1 MFETVF
7 KALGEPTRL
16 KIIKLL
22 AERDL
27 CVCDLE
33 EVMQISQPRIS
44 QHLKVLKHA
53 GLVNERKEGQRSIC
67 SLNRD
72 HLNCILDD
80 FRRYIDQPLENL
92 TEFADECAR
101 MPAQEG
107 DYCTNKMVIK
117 NDRNDRRSNK

>member
-1 MFETVF
+1 MFESLF

-22 AERDL
+22 AAREL

-33 EVMQISQPRIS
+33 EIMQISQPRIS

-67 SLNRD
+67 SLNQELVNNTVIAFMEY
-72 HLNCILDD
+72 LNK
-80 FRRYIDQPLENL
+80 PLEDISEL
-92 TEFADECAR
+92 SEEYAR
-101 MPAQEG
+101 MPAVAGEF
-107 DYCTNKMVIK
+107 CIK
-117 NDRNDRRSNK
+117 KFGEKNL

>member
-1 MFETVF
+1 MFESIF

-22 AERDL
+22 ADREL

-53 GLVNERKEGQRSIC
+53 GLINERKEGQRSIC
-67 SLNRD
+67 SLNRN
-72 HLNCILDD
+72 LLSQTITE
-80 FRRYIDQPLENL
+80 FEQYINQPLETVPEL
-92 TEFADECAR
+92 AGEYSR
-101 MPAQEG
+101 MPAINGE
-107 DYCTNKMVIK
+107 YCIK
-117 NDRNDRRSNK
+117 KSCQ

>member
-1 MFETVF
+1 MFEIVF

-22 AERDL
+22 AEREL

-53 GLVNERKEGQRSIC
+53 GLVNERKEGQRNIC

-72 HLNCILDD
+72 LLFNIIED
-80 FRRYIDQPLENL
+80 FQQYIDQPLEGMAGFSEEYTRL
-92 TEFADECAR
+92 PEVV
-101 MPAQEG
+101 G
-107 DYCTNKMVIK
+107 DYCEKK
-117 NDRNDRRSNK
+117 NCGKL

>member
-22 AERDL
+22 AEREL

-53 GLVNERKEGQRSIC
+53 GLVNERKEGQRNICCVNRELLFSIMK
-67 SLNRD
+67 
-72 HLNCILDD
+72 D
-80 FRRYIDQPLENL
+80 FQQYIDQPLEGMAGFS
-92 TEFADECAR
+92 EECTR
-101 MPAQEG
+101 LPEVVG
-107 DYCTNKMVIK
+107 DYCEKK
-117 NDRNDRRSNK
+117 NCGKL

>member
-1 MFETVF
+1 MFETIF

-22 AERDL
+22 ADKEL

-67 SLNRD
+67 SLSSRKATS
-72 HLNCILDD
+72 
-80 FRRYIDQPLENL
+80 FPSP
-92 TEFADECAR
+92 AR
-101 MPAQEG
+101 LQSRKAARWTPMW
-107 DYCTNKMVIK
+107 
-117 NDRNDRRSNK
+117 

>member
-1 MFETVF
+1 MFESIF

-16 KIIKLL
+16 KIVKLL
-22 AERDL
+22 ADREL

-53 GLVNERKEGQRSIC
+53 GLINERKEGQRSIC

-72 HLNCILDD
+72 LLSKSIEQ
-80 FRRYIDQPLENL
+80 FEQYINQPLGTVPEL
-92 TEFADECAR
+92 AEEYSR
-101 MPAQEG
+101 MPVIDGE
-107 DYCTNKMVIK
+107 YCMKK
-117 NDRNDRRSNK
+117 SCQK

>member
-1 MFETVF
+1 MFETMF

-22 AERDL
+22 AYRDL

-44 QHLKVLKHA
+44 QHLKVLKYA
-53 GLVNERKEGQRSIC
+53 GLVNERKEGQRTIC

-72 HLNCILDD
+72 LLNSTIAGFLQ
-80 FRRYIDQPLENL
+80 YIDKPLDSIAEL
-92 TEFADECAR
+92 ADEFSR
-101 MPAQEG
+101 IPAVAGET
-107 DYCTNKMVIK
+107 CLKKSCEKAI
-117 NDRNDRRSNK
+117 

>member
-1 MFETVF
+1 MFETIF

-22 AERDL
+22 AEREL

-53 GLVNERKEGQRSIC
+53 GLVNERKEGQRTIC
-67 SLNRD
+67 SLNRNL
-72 HLNCILDD
+72 LNNTMTEFLQ
-80 FRRYIDQPLENL
+80 YIDKPLEL
-92 TEFADECAR
+92 VAEMADELSR
-101 MPAQEG
+101 MPAVDGEA
-107 DYCTNKMVIK
+107 CLKKSCEKAI
-117 NDRNDRRSNK
+117 

>member
-22 AERDL
+22 ADREL

-33 EVMQISQPRIS
+33 DIMQISQPRIS

-67 SLNRD
+67 SLNRNLLKNTMEEF
-72 HLNCILDD
+72 LN
-80 FRRYIDQPLENL
+80 YIHQPLEMIPEL
-92 TEFADECAR
+92 AEEYSR
-101 MPAQEG
+101 MP
-107 DYCTNKMVIK
+107 VITGESCMK
-117 NDRNDRRSNK
+117 KSCAKGL

>member
-1 MFETVF
+1 MFEIMF

-22 AERDL
+22 AARDL

-67 SLNRD
+67 SLNRNW
-72 HLNCILDD
+72 LNTTMEE
-80 FRRYIDQPLENL
+80 FKQYIDQPLEMMPEL
-92 TEFADECAR
+92 AEELSR
-101 MPAQEG
+101 MPVVDGEA
-107 DYCTNKMVIK
+107 CIK
-117 NDRNDRRSNK
+117 KSCKK